1 MLGNCI
7 MRGRASI
14 SNHQCLF
21 PESGT
26 CVIYSSN
33 RIRRI
38 MKQPECREGPKA
50 LKDFERLAT
59 ALFRVP
65 KAGGRKKPE
74 KSSRNASV
82 RKSKP
87 SDKD

>member
-1 MLGNCI
+1 
-7 MRGRASI
+7 
-14 SNHQCLF
+14 
-21 PESGT
+21 
-26 CVIYSSN
+26 
-33 RIRRI
+33 